1 MRGLWGDIEIY
12 FCFGDVAK
20 IKLTF
25 YALQGIKRVKS
36 KSRTAALG
44 GSREGGYSQK
54 EVFLSIYSLSFS
66 LLDQFLLV
74 STFASNFLSF
84 QGLELALPGG
94 GWRGCGG

>member
-1 MRGLWGDIEIY
+1 M
-12 FCFGDVAK
+12 AK

-54 EVFLSIYSLSFS
+54 EVHQIQSSLHQSPSLRARYGTGCTWRRRVWLGKGRRRRREPLSGESPSSLVQQSS
-66 LLDQFLLV
+66 YRWPMI
-74 STFASNFLSF
+74 TA
-84 QGLELALPGG
+84 
-94 GWRGCGG
+94 

>member
-1 MRGLWGDIEIY
+1 MRGLWGDIEMF

-20 IKLTF
+20 IMLTF

-54 EVFLSIYSLSFS
+54 EVHQIQSSLHQTPS
-66 LLDQFLLV
+66 LNP
-74 STFASNFLSF
+74 AP
-84 QGLELALPGG
+84 GMELAVPGRGGCGWGRGG
-94 GWRGCGG
+94 GGGGGGP